1 MIFAGALTFILLYS
15 IYLILLKV
23 YWDRIPIEGIVTS
36 DQELKVSVL
45 IPVRDE
51 ATSIKELLNDIADQN
66 YNNQLIEVLII
77 DDYSEDGTKQIVQ
90 QAIKELE
97 IAIKLY
103 SLKELQAP
111 EGKKSAITIGVSK
124 AQNDIILCTDGD
136 CRISKDWVRNYV
148 HQFLDNNINMV
159 LGPVVF
165 FSEESSFVKL
175 QQLEFAGLI
184 GLGAASLEM
193 GAPIMCN
200 GANLGYRK
208 SLFERVQGFDGNTN
222 IASGDDEFLLQKAF
236 DESSDSVRFIKS
248 ADALVSTSAKHS
260 AGDFLNQRIRW
271 ASKWRFHKQSRVTI
285 WAILVFLFQAATA
298 IGIIGLFF
306 MTKPGIALG
315 ILAIKVLAEF
325 FYLKSVSEIM
335 GVRLS
340 KLEFCILQVM
350 YPFYI
355 VFLSI
360 ISLFI
365 KYNWKGRSYK

>member
-1 MIFAGALTFILLYS
+1 M
-15 IYLILLKV
+15 LKV